1 MIVSDIR
8 NFGYSKFEA
17 NVTGMLGGFYGIDM
31 RSAYSDPM
39 NDVIADYYGGGF
51 DDYDSGIQMDTS
63 YGSSGSS
70 YDYMGNSMQSFANN
84 PYMAAD
90 NFSFGEEIANS
101 VTNNGI
107 YNNYDDVMSGNGISE
122 DNSRN
127 ESQPQQT
134 TGNFNDSN
142 VIQGTNTI
150 NNSTNFGESSE
161 DSSENV
167 AQITQDFVNQKKNNL
182 VNDTRGVWGQRS
194 EDLGIQGTVTSSNN
208 SQQEPSK
215 INQSEVERIFN
226 EQTLQ
231 ELTNMEDQLEN
242 RTNSRKSN
250 QEPEITKWTEDSGTN
265 FLH

>member
-17 NVTGMLGGFYGIDM
+17 NVTGILGGFYGIDM
-31 RSAYSDPM
+31 KSAYSDPM

-63 YGSSGSS
+63 YGSNGSS

-90 NFSFGEEIANS
+90 NFSFGEEIANAS
-101 VTNNGI
+101 TSGSL
-107 YNNYDDVMSGNGISE
+107 YNNYDDIMKSSGTTE
-122 DNSRN
+122 NSSG
-127 ESQPQQT
+127 EGKTQT
-134 TGNFNDSN
+134 TGSFNDSD
-142 VIQGTNTI
+142 VIKGTNRI
-150 NNSTNFGESSE
+150 NNSTNFGESPE
-161 DSSENV
+161 DSSENM

-182 VNDTRGVWGQRS
+182 SNDTRGVWGQRS
-194 EDLGIQGTVTSSNN
+194 EDLGIQGTVTSSKD

-242 RTNSRKSN
+242 RSDSRKVSR
-250 QEPEITKWTEDSGTN
+250 EPEITNWTEDSGTN